1 VAEGLP
7 EDGDRW
13 ADELLDR
20 LTPVM
25 SALSIVFLL
34 IVIGE
39 SMADE
44 NTTLSLALTV
54 AGWLIWLVFAAEFV
68 ARMVLAPD
76 TGAFL
81 KRNWWQV
88 LFLILPFL
96 RIFRLVRVMRVVRTG
111 RVLSSGIRSSRSAS
125 RMLGSRVGWLGLVS
139 AITVLGSSQL
149 LYEFGVFDRYGD
161 ALHAA
166 AMAAIT
172 GEPLAR
178 PDGFAKIL
186 EVALAGSPWLFL
198 RAWPGPSAPFSWSP
212 GSRER
217 TCSRCQ
223 MAGTNKLMPTT
234 SRELPMRI
242 FNGEKTVLSAQR
254 SLSQATP
261 TCSRRH
267 PWKYLSAGLSPQAA
281 LSGEALGEC
290 RPEPRGLTRRR
301 VFWAAAALGPTRKTS
316 CSISGLVAAEV
327 AATKVL

>member
-186 EVALAGSPWLFL
+186 EVALAAFSVVVFASLAGTFGAFFL
-198 RAWPGPSAPFSWSP
+198 E
-212 GSRER
+212 SRE
-217 TCSRCQ
+217 
-223 MAGTNKLMPTT
+223 
-234 SRELPMRI
+234 
-242 FNGEKTVLSAQR
+242 
-254 SLSQATP
+254 
-261 TCSRRH
+261 
-267 PWKYLSAGLSPQAA
+267 
-281 LSGEALGEC
+281 
-290 RPEPRGLTRRR
+290 PRKD
-301 VFWAAAALGPTRKTS
+301 V
-316 CSISGLVAAEV
+316 
-327 AATKVL
+327 

>member
-1 VAEGLP
+1 VPEGLP
-7 EDGDRW
+7 EDGERW

-25 SALSIVFLL
+25 SALSIVFVL

-44 NTTLSLALTV
+44 NTTLSLALTL
-54 AGWLIWLVFAAEFV
+54 AGWLIWLVFAAEFA

-81 KRNWWQV
+81 KRNWWQI

-96 RIFRLVRVMRVVRTG
+96 RIFRLVRVMRILRTG

-125 RMLGSRVGWLGLVS
+125 RILGSRVGWLALVS

-186 EVALAGSPWLFL
+186 DVALA
-198 RAWPGPSAPFSWSP
+198 AFSVVVFASL
-212 GSRER
+212 
-217 TCSRCQ
+217 
-223 MAGTNKLMPTT
+223 AGTFGAYFL
-234 SRELPMRI
+234 E
-242 FNGEKTVLSAQR
+242 
-254 SLSQATP
+254 
-261 TCSRRH
+261 
-267 PWKYLSAGLSPQAA
+267 
-281 LSGEALGEC
+281 
-290 RPEPRGLTRRR
+290 
-301 VFWAAAALGPTRKTS
+301 TRKPREA
-316 CSISGLVAAEV
+316 V
-327 AATKVL
+327 

>member
-1 VAEGLP
+1 MAEGLTQ
-7 EDGDRW
+7 DGDRW

-39 SMADE
+39 SMADQ

-68 ARMVLAPD
+68 ARLVLAPD

-186 EVALAGSPWLFL
+186 EVALAAFSVVVFASLAGTFGAFFL
-198 RAWPGPSAPFSWSP
+198 E
-212 GSRER
+212 SRE
-217 TCSRCQ
+217 
-223 MAGTNKLMPTT
+223 
-234 SRELPMRI
+234 
-242 FNGEKTVLSAQR
+242 
-254 SLSQATP
+254 
-261 TCSRRH
+261 
-267 PWKYLSAGLSPQAA
+267 
-281 LSGEALGEC
+281 
-290 RPEPRGLTRRR
+290 PRKD
-301 VFWAAAALGPTRKTS
+301 V
-316 CSISGLVAAEV
+316 
-327 AATKVL
+327 

>member
-125 RMLGSRVGWLGLVS
+125 RMLGSRVGWLGMVS

-186 EVALAGSPWLFL
+186 EVALAAFSVVVFASLAGTFGAFFL
-198 RAWPGPSAPFSWSP
+198 E
-212 GSRER
+212 SRE
-217 TCSRCQ
+217 
-223 MAGTNKLMPTT
+223 
-234 SRELPMRI
+234 
-242 FNGEKTVLSAQR
+242 
-254 SLSQATP
+254 
-261 TCSRRH
+261 
-267 PWKYLSAGLSPQAA
+267 
-281 LSGEALGEC
+281 
-290 RPEPRGLTRRR
+290 PRKD
-301 VFWAAAALGPTRKTS
+301 V
-316 CSISGLVAAEV
+316 
-327 AATKVL
+327 